1 MMKRKF
7 VVTLMAIAAC
17 FWACE
22 SERDSNPKLLL
33 DAATDEMA
41 QYKVLGDIN
50 RQMQGIWRS
59 DDDSKSELRIEGDK
73 VTSIYDGKQ
82 VSEDRF
88 AWDLKC
94 ALACSQGMG
103 DLSQTLCF
111 KLETENNATCYSF
124 VSLSEKKLKY
134 TLLSG
139 TGKTLSYTKTGDLTK
154 K

>member
-7 VVTLMAIAAC
+7 VVALLAIAGC

-22 SERDSNPKLLL
+22 SESDNNPKLLL
-33 DAATDEMA
+33 DGVTDEMA
-41 QYKVLGDIN
+41 QYKVLGDLH
-50 RQMQGIWRS
+50 RQIQGMWRS

-82 VSEDRF
+82 VSEERF
-88 AWDLKC
+88 VWDIKC
-94 ALACSQGMG
+94 SLSCSQGQE

-111 KLETENNATCYSF
+111 KLETTSNATCYGF

-134 TLLSG
+134 SMMPG
-139 TGKTLSYTKTGDLTK
+139 AGKTLSYTKTGDLTK